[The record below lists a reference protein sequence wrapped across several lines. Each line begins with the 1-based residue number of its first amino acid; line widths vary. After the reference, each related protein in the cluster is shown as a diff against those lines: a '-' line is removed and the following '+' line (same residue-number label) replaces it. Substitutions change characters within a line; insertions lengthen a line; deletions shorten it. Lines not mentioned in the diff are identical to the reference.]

1 MIITDYKGQHGHDI
15 LAGTM
20 NNGAPQHIRKFLDFA
35 DSLQVPG
42 LSFTAIHDDN
52 IIASG
57 GFKLLWQGVAEIW
70 FLASNRFHDHK
81 KTIIKLVKVKIE
93 EVVLE
98 HRLVR
103 LQTAVRTDWPQA
115 QRFAQFFGLENE
127 GLMKKYGPDG
137 TDYFRYSRVYEW
149 V

>member
-1 MIITDYKGQHGHDI
+1 MVVTGQVEE
-15 LAGTM
+15 A
-20 NNGAPQHIRKFLDFA
+20 NYAA
-35 DSLQVPG
+35 
-42 LSFTAIHDDN
+42 
-52 IIASG
+52 
-57 GFKLLWQGVAEIW
+57 QGVLYDEGLRQVAQICDC
-70 FLASNRFHDHK
+70 AP
-81 KTIIKLVKVKIE
+81 E